1 MRPLL
6 PPPAGLFDHNIQN
19 DFEYA
24 WRKLLTV
31 ESIVNFDDDEKDEG
45 EGDVNVCS
53 NVFSRI
59 FLKYCSPRLE
69 RLDLGKH
76 GLMLIFSTNFS
87 SLKLPTPTLP
97 TSQSLSPSHS
107 PLTLPSPYKTL

>member
-31 ESIVNFDDDEKDEG
+31 ESIVNFDDAEKDEG
-45 EGDVNVCS
+45 EGNVKVCN
-53 NVFSRI
+53 NVVEN
-59 FLKYCSPRLE
+59 L
-69 RLDLGKH
+69 
-76 GLMLIFSTNFS
+76 
-87 SLKLPTPTLP
+87 
-97 TSQSLSPSHS
+97 
-107 PLTLPSPYKTL
+107 